1 MDLLFPGWGVCY
13 SVAWAY
19 HLISPIGIFPEWLPT
34 LWYVKSFNMVDIIH
48 ADINNVY
55 EIKYVDGR
63 RQYSSDGD
71 GTIVMTEYIFV

>member
-1 MDLLFPGWGVCY
+1 
-13 SVAWAY
+13 
-19 HLISPIGIFPEWLPT
+19 
-34 LWYVKSFNMVDIIH
+34 MVDIIH

-55 EIKYVDGR
+55 EIKHVDGR